1 MALTESTTRQQRT
14 PAQGSSS
21 RRSIVSRLS
30 LGHVVMI
37 VAGLVAI
44 LLNLAYLRSSSTA
57 VSVVIARTTLEQ
69 GTVLD
74 GTSIATVEVGDA
86 GDLALLTDDVVEG
99 LFGSILARRVNAGDP
114 LRKSDLRPASTHS
127 SLRESSVLLDNSAAA
142 GGLIQPADVVDV
154 IATIDGSSFYV
165 AAGLD
170 VVSVSREGTGREVGD
185 KLIIVLSVDDR
196 TALELASAQAAGS
209 IILVRSTGAAPP
221 VNSAVDLG
229 AP

>member
-1 MALTESTTRQQRT
+1 
-14 PAQGSSS
+14 
-21 RRSIVSRLS
+21 
-30 LGHVVMI
+30 MI

>member
-1 MALTESTTRQQRT
+1 M
-14 PAQGSSS
+14 
-21 RRSIVSRLS
+21 SRLS